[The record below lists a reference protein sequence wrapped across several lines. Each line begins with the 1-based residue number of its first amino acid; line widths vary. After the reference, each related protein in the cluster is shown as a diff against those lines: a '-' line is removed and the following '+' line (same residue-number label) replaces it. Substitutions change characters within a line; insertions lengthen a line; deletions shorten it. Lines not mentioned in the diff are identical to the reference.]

1 MRDTLILRKFH
12 DFNDQGFWK
21 AFKEFKE
28 RGITKKI
35 IDTQKKSK
43 DRRRIGNNNLV
54 KISLRVY
61 LFIIFY
67 RVLGNN
73 RIYRNRF
80 NITIYRRE
88 IRKRKLNPE
97 RESRDSRIIN
107 TRNIK
112 IIMREITFQDTN
124 KTRQDTNKK
133 INNKRMSLWKIE

>member
-133 INNKRMSLWKIE
+133 INNKRISLWKIE